1 MAVVLNN
8 KDFDFDDQI
17 SFIRIEQFKNLITG
31 APQCKFYGEAVV
43 LNKESDVK
51 LLDVVSADGF
61 SVKNG
66 FLACNLD
73 NDFQGAYSWVHSRQK
88 DGNTIVS
95 TQSLEVKNL
104 LYTEYSSED
113 AYKRAVATYGGEHKN
128 FLTPT
133 SQEVAHP
140 DLPDGEGGQT
150 GGGGSTTPE
159 PNPGTGGDKPEL

>member
-1 MAVVLNN
+1 M
-8 KDFDFDDQI
+8 
-17 SFIRIEQFKNLITG
+17 
-31 APQCKFYGEAVV
+31 
-43 LNKESDVK
+43 K

-73 NDFQGAYSWVHSRQK
+73 NDFHGAYSWVHSRQK

-95 TQSLEVKNL
+95 TQALEVKNL

-133 SQEVAHP
+133 AQEKVAHQEASP
-140 DLPDGEGGQT
+140 QPSPEASPQPSPKGEGEQT
-150 GGGGSTTPE
+150 GGGE
-159 PNPGTGGDKPEL
+159 DNGDKPSL